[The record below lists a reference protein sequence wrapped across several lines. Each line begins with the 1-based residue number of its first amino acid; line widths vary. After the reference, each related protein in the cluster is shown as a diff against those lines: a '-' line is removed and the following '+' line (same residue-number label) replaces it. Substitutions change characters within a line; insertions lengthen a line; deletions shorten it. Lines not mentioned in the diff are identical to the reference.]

1 MLSVNKINTFY
12 GPIQALYDVYI
23 EIGEEEIVS
32 IIGANGAGKSSY
44 EIYHRFMPSA
54 ERRSDF

>member
-32 IIGANGAGKSSY
+32 IIGANGAGKSSLMKS
-44 EIYHRFMPSA
+44 IIGLCHGIWL
-54 ERRSDF
+54 RRI